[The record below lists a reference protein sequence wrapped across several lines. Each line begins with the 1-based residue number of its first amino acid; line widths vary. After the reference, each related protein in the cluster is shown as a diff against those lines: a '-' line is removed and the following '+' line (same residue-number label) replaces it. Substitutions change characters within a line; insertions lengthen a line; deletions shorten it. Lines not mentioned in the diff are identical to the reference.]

1 MNDHYAALVGL
12 DWADEKHDLCWKVPG
27 EDQVYAREI
36 EQSPEKIRDWVAGLM
51 KRFPECRYAVC
62 LEQSRGP
69 VVNALMGYGAIDLFP
84 LNPSSMKNY
93 RKAFYPSGA
102 KDDPTDAKLMLE
114 MLERH
119 RDSMRLWKPDT
130 VETRRLRFLCEDRR
144 KLVDLRSGQ
153 LNRLRAGLKQFYP
166 QALKMADD
174 IGSEL
179 FCAFLMKWPDFEK
192 LSLARPDTV
201 RSFYHRYNSR
211 NEHKIAER
219 LELIRESQPLC
230 NDAAV
235 IDSGRMLA
243 EALVAE
249 IRLLNK
255 QIKKY
260 DERICVFYQSHPDH
274 EVFSSFPGAGEHLGP
289 RVLVCFGSDRERYD
303 SAESAANYI
312 GISPVT
318 QRSGKQEWIHW
329 RWHRPKFLSQSLVEF
344 ARCSLGYS
352 DWAMVFYERQKSR
365 GKSHQA
371 AIRSLAY
378 KWVRIIYRCW
388 KDHEPYDEV
397 KYMASL
403 ARNGS
408 WIPHE
413 VGKEQLA

>member
-1 MNDHYAALVGL
+1 MNDYYAVLVGL
-12 DWADEKHDLCWKVPG
+12 DWADMKHDLCWKEPG
-27 EDQVYAREI
+27 KGRIHTRQI
-36 EQSPEKIRDWVAGLM
+36 EQDPEKIRDWVAGLM
-51 KRFPECRYAVC
+51 ERFPGCRFAVC

-69 VVNALMGYGAIDLFP
+69 IVNALMGYGAIDLFP
-84 LNPSSMKNY
+84 LNPSCMKNY
-93 RKAFYPSGA
+93 RKAFFPSGA
-102 KDDPTDAKLMLE
+102 KDDPTDARLMLE

-119 RDSMRLWKPDT
+119 RDSMQARKPDT

-166 QALKMADD
+166 QALKMADE

-201 RSFYHRYNSR
+201 RSFYYKHNSR
-211 NEHKIAER
+211 NEQKIGER
-219 LELIRESQPLC
+219 LELIRESLPLC
-230 NDAAV
+230 DDAAV
-235 IDSGRMLA
+235 IDAGRMQA
-243 EALVAE
+243 EAIVGE

-255 QIKKY
+255 QIRKY
-260 DERICVFYQSHPDH
+260 DESICAFYQDHPDH
-274 EVFSSFPGAGEHLGP
+274 ELFSSFPGAGVQLGP
-289 RVLVCFGSDRERYD
+289 RVLVSFGSDRSRYD

-318 QRSGKQEWIHW
+318 ERSGKQEWIHW
-329 RWHRPKFLSQSLVEF
+329 RWHRPKFLAQSLVEF
-344 ARCSLGYS
+344 ARCSLGSS
-352 DWAMVFYERQKSR
+352 DWALVFYEMQKSR

-388 KDHEPYDEV
+388 KENEPYDEG

-403 ARNGS
+403 AKSGS
-408 WIPHE
+408 WITQE
-413 VGKEQLA
+413 MGKKQLA